1 MLSRALAH
9 LWCLTLVFFLLFQ
22 LHCDAITS
30 TFYVCKIIKRCVK
43 RKHVPLCDSAAFQH
57 HGQGFTGTKLV
68 FRLCKAKHP
77 SAGSPAVQEQGQNV
91 DAVAVV
97 VVFPWLN
104 HLSLKKKTEKR
115 KKRGKKSIIK

>member
-1 MLSRALAH
+1 M
-9 LWCLTLVFFLLFQ
+9 
-22 LHCDAITS
+22 
-30 TFYVCKIIKRCVK
+30 
-43 RKHVPLCDSAAFQH
+43 PLCDSAAFQH

-68 FRLCKAKHP
+68 FRPCKAKHP

-104 HLSLKKKTEKR
+104 HLSLKKKLKKEKR
-115 KKRGKKSIIK
+115 GERNQVAGGPFSLLC